1 MNWEAL
7 GAISELLGAIGV
19 VVTLLYL
26 SRQIN
31 HNSKQLEGSS
41 TIAVHNYQRTLT
53 EEMCANPSLWATV
66 RKANLDWVSLS
77 EDERSVASLYFVK
90 EAGFWEMSYRLHKQG
105 ALDPLVYQSKE
116 QYYLVIF
123 QSPGRR
129 KWWDDESVILA
140 DDFYQ
145 EMTEKLDA
153 RTTSAED
160 FATNHPYWVKNE

>member
-31 HNSKQLEGSS
+31 HNSRQLEGSS

-53 EEMCANPSLWATV
+53 EEVAANPSLWATV

-77 EDERSVASLYFVK
+77 EDERSLASLYFHQA
-90 EAGFWEMSYRLHKQG
+90 EENGGMTNRL
-105 ALDPLVYQSKE
+105 
-116 QYYLVIF
+116 YLQTI
-123 QSPGRR
+123 SIR
-129 KWWDDESVILA
+129 K
-140 DDFYQ
+140 
-145 EMTEKLDA
+145 
-153 RTTSAED
+153 
-160 FATNHPYWVKNE
+160 

>member
-19 VVTLLYL
+19 IVTLLYL

-31 HNSKQLEGSS
+31 HNSKQLEGSA
-41 TIAVHNYQRTLT
+41 TIAVHNYLRTVT
-53 EEMCANPSLWATV
+53 EEVAANPSLWATV

-77 EDERSVASLYFVK
+77 EDERSLASLYFIK
-90 EAGFWEMSYRLHKQG
+90 EAGFWEMAYRLHKQG

-160 FATNHPYWVKNE
+160 FAANHPYWVKNE